1 MKRLYGLI
9 GFPLSHSFSKRYF
22 TEKFVRENLTECSY
36 ELFPLDSIKL
46 LPELLKRHPELL
58 GFNVTI
64 PYKQAVLHYLDEL
77 DSDAEKVGAVN
88 TVVINSK
95 SRLVGYN
102 TDVIGFRQSLVQ
114 ARSTHHRALVL
125 GSGGAS
131 KAVTFVL
138 DEMHVPYTLVSRH
151 AGNTRLI
158 YSDINKDIISNC
170 DLIINTTP
178 LGMYP
183 EVDSYPPIPYHF
195 ITEKHLLYDLVYNP
209 PQTLFMIKGKAHGAE
224 VLNGLEMLYLQ
235 AEAAWEL
242 WNPAKHSQ

>member
-36 ELFPLDSIKL
+36 ELFPLEGIKL
-46 LPELLKRHPELL
+46 LPELLHRHPDLH

-64 PYKQAVLHYLDEL
+64 PYKQAVLPYLDEL
-77 DSDAEKVGAVN
+77 DPDAQKVGAVN
-88 TVVINSK
+88 TVVIDRK

-114 ARSTHHRALVL
+114 ARSIYHRALVL

-138 DEMHVPYTLVSRH
+138 DEMHIPYTLVSRQE
-151 AGNTRLI
+151 GDMRLT
-158 YSDINKDIISNC
+158 YSDINKDMISSC

-183 EVDSYPPIPYHF
+183 EVDTYPPIPYHF

-209 PQTLFMIKGKAHGAE
+209 PQTLFMIRGKAHGAG
-224 VLNGLEMLYLQ
+224 VQNGLEMLYLQ
-235 AEAAWEL
+235 AEAAWAL
-242 WNPAKHSQ
+242 WNPDNH